1 MSTPDR
7 LRRLGLSHLAD
18 KPEELSKALAAGIA
32 QDRAREELY
41 QIAHSKQSQP
51 TPKQPQKPR

>member
-18 KPEELSKALAAGIA
+18 KPEELDKALAARVA
-32 QDRAREELY
+32 QGRAREELY
-41 QIAHSKQSQP
+41 QIAHSKASQP
-51 TPKQPQKPR
+51 APKPPQKPR